1 MKAERFA
8 LLLVIVLVIGVPL
21 AAAIVAR
28 SNSDVIEIHA
38 QMADNGGWTPGN
50 LTAQVGQPLHLRMTS
65 DDVMHGFAVGQ
76 SATSALDVLPG
87 QWTTTTLV
95 FDQPGKYTFYCT
107 RWCGPNHWRM
117 RGTIEVT
124 GDATNM
130 LTTTP
135 PLYITLNLDL
145 DAPHPSDV
153 VPGEKPS
160 ATRGAT
166 LDFNLDRLPPP
177 NRAQSPAQLWQQLR
191 SANTTGALSD
201 QQIWDLIA
209 WTYRSRT
216 TPERLGEG
224 RQLYQQNCAACHG
237 ENGDGNG
244 AAARFLYP
252 KPRNFREGQFRLVT
266 TANRVPSDKDLMHVL
281 VRGMPGS
288 AMFPMG
294 HLVETER
301 KELVAHVRRLIRA
314 GLEDRLRR
322 EDVKRLHAMPFS
334 LCRRVTYPAPA
345 VRYARGSAMR
355 PSIALAAA
363 VSGEARKV
371 RAPFP

>member
-28 SNSDVIEIHA
+28 SNSDAIEIHA
-38 QMADNGGWTPGN
+38 QMADNGGWTPSD
-50 LTAQVGQPLHLRMTS
+50 LKAQVGQPLHLRLTS

-95 FDQPGKYTFYCT
+95 FDQPGKYTFYCA

-124 GDATNM
+124 GDATNT

-166 LDFNLDRLPPP
+166 LGVKIDRVAEATQTSG
-177 NRAQSPAQLWQQLR
+177 AQRWQQLR
-191 SANTTGALSD
+191 SSPITQGLSD
-201 QQIWDLIA
+201 DQVWDLVA
-209 WTYRSRT
+209 LTWRTNT
-216 TPERLGEG
+216 TPERLAAGQ
-224 RQLYQQNCAACHG
+224 QLYAQNCAACHG
-237 ENGDGNG
+237 ETGQGNG
-244 AAARFLYP
+244 VIAPSLKKTPMPGMTMTGHETVAPIDFTDAKNLLGAS
-252 KPRNFREGQFRLVT
+252 NAILEGKIIRGGMGT
-266 TANRVPSDKDLMHVL
+266 
-281 VRGMPGS
+281 GMPYWGPIFTTEQIQS
-288 AMFPMG
+288 
-294 HLVETER
+294 LVDYLWTFQF
-301 KELVAHVRRLIRA
+301 
-314 GLEDRLRR
+314 DQ
-322 EDVKRLHAMPFS
+322 
-334 LCRRVTYPAPA
+334 
-345 VRYARGSAMR
+345 
-355 PSIALAAA
+355 
-363 VSGEARKV
+363 
-371 RAPFP
+371 